1 MTLNLQDPYLAYYKN
16 QLGGGVSAV
25 YRGSPYQRGHGIG
38 SFLGG
43 LFRTITPLL
52 KSGAKAVGKEAL
64 RTGINVLSD
73 VVGTNVPVKH
83 VISNRMQEF
92 TGSLKRKADN
102 KLNNV
107 IMTGSGKKGVR
118 RSYKKKTYIVT
129 PQSLQRLLTVRHRQ
143 QPRRKIQSGRVKKN
157 KKKTNSKKTKK
168 KKRVQSKDI
177 FN

>member
-118 RSYKKKTYIVT
+118 RSYKKKKLIVT
-129 PQSLQRLLTVRHRQ
+129 PQSLQRLLTVRQ

>member
-157 KKKTNSKKTKK
+157 KKKNSKKTK

>member
-1 MTLNLQDPYLAYYKN
+1 MTSLNLQDPYLAYYKT
-16 QLGGGVSAV
+16 QLGGSVSAV

-64 RTGINVLSD
+64 RTGVNVLSD
-73 VVGTNVPVKH
+73 VVSTNVPVKH

-102 KLNNV
+102 KLHNV
-107 IMTGSGKKGVR
+107 MTGSGK
-118 RSYKKKTYIVT
+118 SYKKKKHNVT
-129 PQSLQRLLTVRHRQ
+129 PQSLQRLLTVRHSQ
-143 QPRRKIQSGRVKKN
+143 QKPRRKTQSG
-157 KKKTNSKKTKK
+157 SITKK
-168 KKRVQSKDI
+168 KRKTQATKTKRRVQSYTLKDI

>member
-1 MTLNLQDPYLAYYKN
+1 MTLNLQDPYLTYYKN

-25 YRGSPYQRGHGIG
+25 YRGSPYQKGHGIG

-43 LFRTITPLL
+43 LFRTITPIL

-73 VVGTNVPVKH
+73 VVSTNDPVKH
-83 VISNRMQEF
+83 VITNRMQEF

-107 IMTGSGKKGVR
+107 MTGSGK
-118 RSYKKKTYIVT
+118 SYKKKKYNVT
-129 PQSLQRLLTVRHRQ
+129 PQSLQRLLTVRRYTQ
-143 QPRRKIQSGRVKKN
+143 QKPRKTQSGRIKK
-157 KKKTNSKKTKK
+157 KKTKK
-168 KKRVQSKDI
+168 KKAAKKSKVQSYIAKDI

>member
-1 MTLNLQDPYLAYYKN
+1 MALNLQDPYLAYYKN

-73 VVGTNVPVKH
+73 VVSTNEPVKH
-83 VISNRMQEF
+83 LITNRMHEF

-107 IMTGSGKKGVR
+107 MTGSG
-118 RSYKKKTYIVT
+118 RSYKKKKHNVT
-129 PQSLQRLLTVRHRQ
+129 PQSLQRLLTVRNIQ
-143 QPRRKIQSGRVKKN
+143 QKPRKTQRGRVKK
-157 KKKTNSKKTKK
+157 KKTTKKTTKNRR
-168 KKRVQSKDI
+168 RVQSYKTSDI

>member
-73 VVGTNVPVKH
+73 VVGTNAPVKH

-107 IMTGSGKKGVR
+107 IMTGSGKR
-118 RSYKKKTYIVT
+118 RSYKKKKHNVT

-143 QPRRKIQSGRVKKN
+143 QPRRKIQSGRVKKKN
-157 KKKTNSKKTKK
+157 NSKKTK